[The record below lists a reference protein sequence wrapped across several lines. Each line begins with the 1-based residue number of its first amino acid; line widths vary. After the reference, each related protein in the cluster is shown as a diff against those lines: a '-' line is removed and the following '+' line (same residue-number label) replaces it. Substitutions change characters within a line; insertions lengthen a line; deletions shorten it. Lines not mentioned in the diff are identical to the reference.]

1 MVRPI
6 LFNSDMVRA
15 ILEGRKTVTRRVIK
29 DTDESMYAGMCGL
42 GPGLFDRNTGLRVKE
57 PYYRLG
63 DILYVRETWNQLA
76 RVDENG
82 YTHYND
88 LFYVYKADKNQPDL
102 YDDNG
107 FCLDDTERKWRP
119 SIHMPKEAT
128 RIWLQVTDVRA
139 ERLHNLTNRDAK
151 KEGVT
156 VETDNSGI
164 AHRAAFMRLWDSTI
178 KKSDI
183 GTYGWNAN
191 PWVWVIEFERCEK
204 PEPCIL
210 RGVEPAE
217 EKRPCIG
224 YGDAWADEPCEM
236 CKGCSQ
242 CTGNDEE
249 AER

>member
-57 PYYRLG
+57 SYYRLG
-63 DILYVRETWNQLA
+63 DILYVRETWGIANLDYDDKKVFIIYRTGNEQ
-76 RVDENG
+76 ENG
-82 YTHYND
+82 ICVTLPNEKFEKIYESMAGNS
-88 LFYVYKADKNQPDL
+88 PD
-102 YDDNG
+102 
-107 FCLDDTERKWRP
+107 WHP
-119 SIHMPKEAT
+119 SIHMPKEAA
-128 RIWLQVTDVRA
+128 RIWLKVTDVRA

-183 GTYGWNAN
+183 GTYGWDAN

-204 PEPCIL
+204 PE
-210 RGVEPAE
+210 
-217 EKRPCIG
+217 
-224 YGDAWADEPCEM
+224 
-236 CKGCSQ
+236 
-242 CTGNDEE
+242 E
-249 AER
+249 AEG